1 VDDVEAEAEMS
12 ADVLEEYPLRPDLD
26 DDPPDVRPE
35 VALVARAK
43 PLACGRERLAR
54 EARSEDIHA
63 STPASAIEGFDVVP
77 DRSLTQGLI
86 RHPGHES
93 GRSEGF
99 PLDVTHSAIA
109 RLGDVQPEVETSD
122 ARA

>member
-26 DDPPDVRPE
+26 DDPP
-35 VALVARAK
+35 
-43 PLACGRERLAR
+43 